1 MIKINWLDMTNIK
14 SDRRPNIFKYA
25 KSELAQDAFICWLIE
40 WARIENKESDP
51 MLHECATSLIS
62 SFFTLCQI
70 KKPVKYEHIS
80 IHQQDNNIDILCVV
94 NDEFAILIEDKVHT
108 SEHSNQL
115 VTYLMNVESRGKYKK
130 ILPIY
135 FKTGD
140 QGNYNNVKNSGFKL
154 FLRENF
160 LKILKNCG
168 SQNEIFTNFYDHL
181 RNIDNR
187 VLSFRNLPL
196 NNWHSDSWIGM
207 FNELKKTYIAG
218 ADWGYVPNKNGGFMA
233 MYWQGIALN
242 DILNIYLQIEE
253 NKLCIKIG
261 VKEKSK
267 EKESRKKM
275 YELLVVNNEK
285 LGKEKYNIKLQKP
298 ERFGTGKHM
307 TIAIVS
313 SHELIEKEY
322 RFADKNGFIDMEK
335 TGQLLQNLSAFI
347 EETTEIT
354 RNNQQGWLY
363 RVLTY

>member
-1 MIKINWLDMTNIK
+1 
-14 SDRRPNIFKYA
+14 
-25 KSELAQDAFICWLIE
+25 
-40 WARIENKESDP
+40 
-51 MLHECATSLIS
+51 
-62 SFFTLCQI
+62 
-70 KKPVKYEHIS
+70 
-80 IHQQDNNIDILCVV
+80 
-94 NDEFAILIEDKVHT
+94 
-108 SEHSNQL
+108 
-115 VTYLMNVESRGKYKK
+115 
-130 ILPIY
+130 
-135 FKTGD
+135 
-140 QGNYNNVKNSGFKL
+140 
-154 FLRENF
+154 
-160 LKILKNCG
+160 
-168 SQNEIFTNFYDHL
+168 
-181 RNIDNR
+181 
-187 VLSFRNLPL
+187 
-196 NNWHSDSWIGM
+196 M

-354 RNNQQGWLY
+354 RNNQQGWL
-363 RVLTY
+363 